1 MQSRDCMS
9 STARQPKKDNRDL
22 IVRRP
27 TREGELVT
35 LQEVI
40 HSLQRLLAEL
50 EPRLDSADNSR
61 IPEMEDGL
69 DFYAEVRRFEI
80 ELIRKA
86 LTTVSGHQRNAAR
99 LLKLKPQTLSMKMK
113 QYQIQ
118 LRLKSF

>member
-80 ELIRKA
+80 ARHSCRSTEVPLE
-86 LTTVSGHQRNAAR
+86 RNRPHRATR
-99 LLKLKPQTLSMKMK
+99 C
-113 QYQIQ
+113 
-118 LRLKSF
+118 

>member
-1 MQSRDCMS
+1 MLRP
-9 STARQPKKDNRDL
+9 STG
-22 IVRRP
+22 
-27 TREGELVT
+27 GEWVA
-35 LQEVI
+35 LQELI
-40 HSLQRLLAEL
+40 HSLQELLKEL

-86 LTTVSGHQRNAAR
+86 LTMVSGHQSNAAR